1 MDDTRIKWNERY
13 GLVQVPNPV
22 LDVLEQNL
30 HLLPKSGKS
39 LDLACGLGGN
49 ALRLAELGFESHA
62 WDLSDSAIEKVQEFA
77 LERHL
82 DIIAKQ
88 CDISLEEQQDAMCA
102 EGFDVIVVGHFL
114 LREVIPSLI
123 SALKPGGLIFYQ
135 TFVEADSHCQD
146 SNEKIQDSGPRNS
159 LFRLESNEL
168 LKLFSELTVRYY
180 RDEGPL
186 STLDEG
192 SPGEAYLVA
201 QMV

>member
-13 GLVQVPNPV
+13 DLVQVPNPV

-62 WDLSDSAIEKVQEFA
+62 WDLSDSAIEKVQEFS

-88 CDISLEEQQDAMCA
+88 CDISLEEEQAAMCS

-114 LREVIPSLI
+114 LRDIMPSLI
-123 SALKPGGLIFYQ
+123 SALKPGGLIYYQ
-135 TFVEADSHCQD
+135 TFVELDYDCAS
-146 SNEKIQDSGPRNS
+146 SLEKVQDSGPRNTC
-159 LFRLESNEL
+159 FRLKSNEL
-168 LKLFSELTVRYY
+168 LKLFSELTIRYY
-180 RDEGPL
+180 Q
-186 STLDEG
+186 DEG
-192 SPGEAYLVA
+192 SLSAVDGAPGKALLVA
-201 QMV
+201 QKI